1 MSRGR
6 SLTQSVRL
14 RRSRFVKEAACYQQ
28 VAYTVGVG
36 TTSAL
41 SRAEEGSDTNVR
53 SRGQH
58 GFALIDT
65 IFCCGLIG
73 LLAAIATPRML
84 LAKQS
89 AGSASAIGSL
99 RAINSGQ
106 LTYAFTCGFGFYA
119 PSLTTLGTMPEGS
132 KEAFLSAGM
141 TSADS
146 IIHSGYLFKLSA
158 EPVDSA
164 PSSCNGLDPGLGGN
178 GFKAGADP
186 IEPTN
191 SRFFATNSSVEIFE
205 DTESLYDD
213 MPESGEPEA
222 GHVIR

>member
-1 MSRGR
+1 M
-6 SLTQSVRL
+6 
-14 RRSRFVKEAACYQQ
+14 
-28 VAYTVGVG
+28 
-36 TTSAL
+36 
-41 SRAEEGSDTNVR
+41 R

-58 GFALIDT
+58 GFALIDV

-84 LAKQS
+84 LAKQA

-99 RAINSGQ
+99 RAVNSGQ

-119 PSLTTLGTMPEGS
+119 PNLTTLGTMPEGS
-132 KEAFLSAGM
+132 HEAFLSAGM

-158 EPVDSA
+158 TAVASA
-164 PSSCNGLDPGLGGN
+164 PASCNGVEPGEGGN

-191 SRFFATNSSVEIFE
+191 TRFFATNSTVEIFE
-205 DTESLYDD
+205 HTESLYED

-222 GHVIR
+222 GHVIH

>member
-1 MSRGR
+1 M
-6 SLTQSVRL
+6 
-14 RRSRFVKEAACYQQ
+14 
-28 VAYTVGVG
+28 
-36 TTSAL
+36 
-41 SRAEEGSDTNVR
+41 R

-58 GFALIDT
+58 GFALVDLV
-65 IFCCGLIG
+65 FCCGLIG
-73 LLAAIATPRML
+73 LIAAIATPKML

-119 PSLTTLGTMPEGS
+119 PNLTTLGTVPDGGD
-132 KEAFLSAGM
+132 EAFISLGM
-141 TSADS
+141 ASADTV
-146 IIHSGYLFKLSA
+146 IHSGYLFKMSA
-158 EPVDSA
+158 EPEKQA
-164 PSSCNGLDPGLGGN
+164 PASCNGLDAGEGGT
-178 GFKAGADP
+178 GFKASADP
-186 IEPTN
+186 LEPTN

-222 GHVIR
+222 GHVILH